1 MKTGL
6 VKTAVFKRLHVTVV
20 IPVPNEA
27 VIAVVHY
34 PTTTAHPVTVSD
46 AVIRR
51 RARSGVTSG
60 DIDVGLSQ

>member
-51 RARSGVTSG
+51 RAGCGVTSG
-60 DIDVGLSQ
+60 NRNISLS